1 MYTHNQ
7 YLVGKG
13 GSVVETK
20 TFLLM
25 HSLLRIRDE
34 VVVGIHP
41 NLRVELTKYLGH
53 LCHSLLK

>member
-13 GSVVETK
+13 GSVVEIK

-41 NLRVELTKYLGH
+41 NL
-53 LCHSLLK
+53 